1 MKTKCNIL
9 LIMLLCAAPLSAAA
23 AEAAPADS
31 PKIQPPLQAPTA
43 PAPPRLEG
51 EAPKAQQPVRIGYVD
66 INRIAGES
74 ILGKSSQAQAKEKLE
89 KFQARIETKRK
100 QLDKQKAALE
110 AKFATLTP
118 PQREA
123 KAKEFQ
129 KKVEEFQKFVMDAEK
144 ELQSVQEGLSKALF
158 EAIEQAAAEYGKA
171 NGLALVVIKRELLYL
186 ASGVDASDVS
196 DGILAL
202 LNEKVKK

>member
-1 MKTKCNIL
+1 MKTKCSIL
-9 LIMLLCAAPLSAAA
+9 LIMLLCAAPLWATA
-23 AEAAPADS
+23 AETAPADG
-31 PKIQPPLQAPTA
+31 PKGQ
-43 PAPPRLEG
+43 PAPL
-51 EAPKAQQPVRIGYVD
+51 AAAQPVRIGYVD

-74 ILGKSSQAQAKEKLE
+74 ALGKSSQAQAKERQG

-144 ELQSVQEGLSKALF
+144 ELQNIQEGLSKALF

-171 NGLALVVIKRELLYL
+171 NGLALVVVKRELLYL
-186 ASGVDASDVS
+186 ASGVDSRDVTE
-196 DGILAL
+196 GILAL